1 MELCIDFYPKD
12 ATKFGVI
19 IGKNPAGTE
28 QTSIYFDLN
37 MQELVIDQTRSSLRE
52 GIPQRIRKD
61 KYSVKKD
68 EEKINLHLFIDGSVV
83 EGFINN
89 EDAFT
94 TRVFPLYEN
103 STQIEIFSDGKNS
116 EVKADIWQLE
126 DAKVKT
132 NF

>member
-68 EEKINLHLFIDGSVV
+68 EEKLIFI
-83 EGFINN
+83 F
-89 EDAFT
+89 
-94 TRVFPLYEN
+94 L
-103 STQIEIFSDGKNS
+103 
-116 EVKADIWQLE
+116 
-126 DAKVKT
+126 
-132 NF
+132 